1 MEVYYIRTNW
11 STTELNTLSTNL
23 TDGLPLQVLEN
34 LLTART
40 PKAILKKALAYNYSS
55 KTANGITVMKLGIN
69 RRVRRGRS
77 NQRIVDE
84 TVPIETATTIA
95 EESRVTTNSTG
106 LITTLERTHQ
116 NLSDVIVAEV
126 ASKPIISGLEA
137 NQLAI
142 TMLVNVKLPIEPHI
156 VYELSKHILLH
167 EELICGS

>member
-40 PKAILKKALAYNYSS
+40 PKAISKKALAYNYSS
-55 KTANGITVMKLGIN
+55 KTVDGITVMKLGIN
-69 RRVRRGRS
+69 RRVRRGKS

-84 TVPIETATTIA
+84 TASTETTTAI
-95 EESRVTTNSTG
+95 VTSEPRNTANISTPE
-106 LITTLERTHQ
+106 TTSECLD
-116 NLSDVIVAEV
+116 NKSDVIVAEI
-126 ASKPIISGLEA
+126 ASKPINGLEA

-142 TMLVNVKLPIEPHI
+142 TMLRAEKLPIEPTI
-156 VYELSKHILLH
+156 VCILSEYILVH
-167 EELICGS
+167 KDQICVN